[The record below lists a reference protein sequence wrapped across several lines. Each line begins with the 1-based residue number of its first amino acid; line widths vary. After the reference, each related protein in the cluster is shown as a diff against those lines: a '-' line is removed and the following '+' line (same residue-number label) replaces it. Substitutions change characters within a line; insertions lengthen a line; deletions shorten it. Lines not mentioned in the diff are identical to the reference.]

1 MDGFHW
7 PDLLVVLVIAM
18 LIFGPGWVQ
27 SMARNAGKT
36 VRQAKTMKE
45 QVMAELPIEEISQVT
60 HQLPQIPLN
69 SHQAMHMLL
78 TPPESSSTGDET

>member
-7 PDLLVVLVIAM
+7 ADLLVVLVIAM
-18 LIFGPGWVQ
+18 LIFGPKWVQ

-36 VRQAKTMKE
+36 VSKAKLMKE

-60 HQLPQIPLN
+60 HQIPQIPLN
-69 SHQAMHMLL
+69 SQQAMHMLL
-78 TPPESSSTGDET
+78 TPSEAETRREEP

>member
-7 PDLLVVLVIAM
+7 ADLLVVLVIAM
-18 LIFGPGWVQ
+18 LIFGPKWVQ

-36 VRQAKTMKE
+36 VSKAKLMKE

-60 HQLPQIPLN
+60 HQIPQIPLN
-69 SHQAMHMLL
+69 SQQAMHMLL
-78 TPPESSSTGDET
+78 TPSEAETRREEL

>member
-18 LIFGPGWVQ
+18 IIFGPKWVQ

-60 HQLPQIPLN
+60 HQLPHMPLN
-69 SHQAMHMLL
+69 SHQAVQMLM
-78 TPPESSSTGDET
+78 TPPESSSKGDGT